1 MKRIKDLI
9 YYMFYRVFKFYK
21 YWDWDFDC
29 GWHFGWNRCRPPYM
43 TRNVLGFSIS
53 FFVLS
58 IIIFVLHYLFD
69 KQLTYTGLVIIMSI
83 VMLIVVCITSVLIGD
98 EEKKYKEL
106 AKKYKTEKKAKLKG
120 WLIFAF
126 IIGTF
131 ILYIVSLLTC
141 GYSGY

>member
-9 YYMFYRVFKFYK
+9 YYMFYRVAKCYK
-21 YWDWDFDC
+21 YWDC
-29 GWHFGWNRCRPPYM
+29 GWRWTFDSYYM
-43 TRNVLGFSIS
+43 SGKVLDFSIS
-53 FFVLS
+53 FFVSS

-69 KQLTYTGLVIIMSI
+69 KQLTYTGLVIILSI
-83 VMLIVVCITSVLIGD
+83 VMLIVICITSVLIGD

-106 AKKYKTEKKAKLKG
+106 AKKYKTEKNAKLKG